1 MTERSLCGSLGLL
14 MLRVGLGSMMA
25 FGHGWG
31 KLTGF
36 AAMAANFPDPLG
48 IGAKTGLALAVF
60 AEFFCSILLIL
71 GVGTRLATIPL
82 IVTMSVAAFIVH
94 ADDPL
99 QTKELAL
106 VYLTGF
112 AALLIAG
119 GGSWSLGS
127 VAWRALRG
135 GRRNKQEG

>member
-1 MTERSLCGSLGLL
+1 MSERSIFGSLGLL
-14 MLRVGLGSMMA
+14 VLRVGLGFLMMYQ
-25 FGHGWG
+25 HGWD
-31 KLTGF
+31 KLAGF
-36 AAMAANFPDPLG
+36 AEKAAAFPDPLG
-48 IGAKTGLALAVF
+48 FGPKTSLALAVF

-71 GVGTRLATIPL
+71 GIGTRLATIPL

-112 AALLIAG
+112 VALLIAG
-119 GGSWSLGS
+119 GGSWSLGA
-127 VAWRALRG
+127 VAWRAMRG
-135 GRRNKQEG
+135 SRRNQEDG